1 MMKHGDDQKLIT
13 ENAVDHRKRKPAK
26 QYPTAVANN
35 ERIHL
40 GGAHGSGYCGI
51 QCSGEF
57 EAETCSARLIPN
69 LCLQRLVS
77 GLWPK
82 ENTHLVIAL
91 EQLNTDL
98 IPWHGTRRILFML
111 SQPCL
116 YCLQLIRRQGHRF
129 RAFCSDAVPNIFRKL
144 DPFSDGEVKKIGS
157 GLAHG

>member
-1 MMKHGDDQKLIT
+1 MVENGDDQKLIT

-57 EAETCSARLIPN
+57 EAEACSAGLIPG

-77 GLWPK
+77 GLGPK
-82 ENTHLVIAL
+82 EDAHLVIAL
-91 EQLNTDL
+91 KQFSADL
-98 IPWHGTRRILFML
+98 IPWHGTRWILFML
-111 SQPCL
+111 SQPRL
-116 YCLQLIRRQGHRF
+116 YCLQLIRR
-129 RAFCSDAVPNIFRKL
+129 
-144 DPFSDGEVKKIGS
+144 
-157 GLAHG
+157 